1 MEECG
6 FFDGDELYGQDEFN
20 RYFDNLYRSGVSLDD
35 TENMTLPVTGGT
47 GAVSVGVGFA
57 ILRGF
62 FYYNSSALSLTIPT
76 PTTLPR
82 IDRIVIRLNITGK
95 TAVAAV
101 KSGTEAS
108 SPAPPALQR
117 DNNIYE
123 LSLAQVRVTTAGA
136 ITVTDERPLE
146 SVCGAIRPKNLTEYQ
161 DMIATFQTQWQAWFT
176 SQQSKG
182 WRNIYIQTDQ
192 PSAPEVGSIWI
203 Q

>member
-35 TENMTLPVTGGT
+35 TETMTLPVTGGT
-47 GAVSVGVGFA
+47 GSVSVGVGFA

-82 IDRIVIRLNITGK
+82 IDRIVIRLNVTGK
-95 TAVAAV
+95 TVMAAV

-117 DNNIYE
+117 DNNIFE

>member
-35 TENMTLPVTGGT
+35 TEAMTLPVTGGA
-47 GAVSVGVGFA
+47 GSVSVGVGFA

-62 FYYNSSALSLTIPT
+62 FYYNPSSLPLTIPT

-82 IDRIVIRLNITGK
+82 IDRIVIRLNVTGK
-95 TAVAAV
+95 TVTAAV

-108 SPAPPALQR
+108 NPVPPALQR
-117 DNNIYE
+117 DNNIFE

-146 SVCGAIRPKNLTEYQ
+146 DVCGAIRPKNLTEYD
-161 DMIATFQTQWQAWFT
+161 DMIATFQAQWQTWFT

-192 PSAPEVGSIWI
+192 PSAPEGGSIWI